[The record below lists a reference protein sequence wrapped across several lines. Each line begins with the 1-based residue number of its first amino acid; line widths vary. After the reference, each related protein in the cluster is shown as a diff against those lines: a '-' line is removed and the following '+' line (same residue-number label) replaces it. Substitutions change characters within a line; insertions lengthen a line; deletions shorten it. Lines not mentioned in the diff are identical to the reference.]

1 MPHKKSANGRFF
13 CGSTGVVHMGMPVG
27 LIQPIR

>member
-1 MPHKKSANGRFF
+1 MPHKKSADGRFF
-13 CGSTGVVHMGMPVG
+13 CGSAAVVHMGMPVG